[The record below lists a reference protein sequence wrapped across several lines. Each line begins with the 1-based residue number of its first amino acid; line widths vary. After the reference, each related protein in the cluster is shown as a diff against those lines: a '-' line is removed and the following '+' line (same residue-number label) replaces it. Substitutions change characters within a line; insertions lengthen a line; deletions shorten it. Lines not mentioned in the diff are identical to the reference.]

1 MIYSFIA
8 LLMHAIALFLAAA
21 GGYHLGKDKD
31 VELLL
36 WLIAILLTV
45 FAMWVAP

>member
-1 MIYSFIA
+1 MIYFFIA
-8 LLMHAIALFLAAA
+8 LLMHTAALFLAAA
-21 GGYHLGKDKD
+21 GGHHLGKDRE

-36 WLIAILLTV
+36 LLCAILLTI

>member
-21 GGYHLGKDKD
+21 GGHQLGRDRD
-31 VELLL
+31 VELIL
-36 WLIAILLTV
+36 WLIAILLTI
-45 FAMWVAP
+45 FAMWMAR